1 MGMSSAAESLLSV
14 PALHLVSD
22 VLPEQKRGPRDPAA
36 LGELIAGEVSF
47 PQDLLDRHIYHPP
60 PIISVFR

>member
-22 VLPEQKRGPRDPAA
+22 ERGPRDPAA